1 MINGFI
7 KFKERFHGFENQYV
21 IIGGTACTLIMEDEE
36 LAFRATK
43 DIDIVLIVESITAE
57 FLGSFGTILKK
68 RTINI

>member
-21 IIGGTACTLIMEDEE
+21 IIGGTACTLIMENEE

-68 RTINI
+68 QTINI

>member
-43 DIDIVLIVESITAE
+43 DIDIALIVESITAE
-57 FLGSFGTILKK
+57 FF
-68 RTINI
+68 RQF